1 MANLFS
7 QSNFPEVEPE
17 TLRAGSMWRWKRGL
31 TDYTVS
37 SFSLHYEF
45 RSTSSTAFSITATEN
60 SDPNEYIVEVA
71 SSTTASYAAGLYY
84 WSARIKRTSDNEFI
98 TLYEGQTTVEP
109 DPAGSGYDPRSHAQ
123 ICLDALEA
131 VMERRATTDQLSM
144 SIDGRSISRMDNDSL
159 RRHVN
164 YYRRLVKQ
172 ERQQQRIAN
181 GQHTGN
187 TVYVRF

>member
-1 MANLFS
+1 
-7 QSNFPEVEPE
+7 
-17 TLRAGSMWRWKRGL
+17 MWRWKRGL
-31 TDYTVS
+31 TDYPVS
-37 SFSLHYEF
+37 LYSLHYEF
-45 RSTSSTAFSITATEN
+45 RSTSSTAFSITATES
-60 SDPNEYIVEVA
+60 SDPEEYIVEVA

-109 DPAGSGYDPRSHAQ
+109 DPAGTGYDPRSHAQ

-144 SIDGRSISRMDNDSL
+144 SIDGRSLSRMDNDSL

-172 ERQQQRIAN
+172 KRQQQRIAN
-181 GQHTGN
+181 GQRTGKP
-187 TVYVRF
+187 VYVRF

>member
-1 MANLFS
+1 MTNLFS
-7 QSNFPEVEPE
+7 PTNYPEVEPE
-17 TLRAGSMWRWKRGL
+17 TLRAGSFWRWKRPL
-31 TDYTVS
+31 TDYPVGS
-37 SFSLHYEF
+37 HSLHYEF
-45 RSTSSTAFSITATEN
+45 RLSASTAFSITATES
-60 SDPNEYIVEVA
+60 SDPNEYIVEVG

-109 DPAGSGYDPRSHAQ
+109 DPAGTGYDPRSHAQ

-144 SIDGRSISRMDNDSL
+144 SIDGRSLSRMDNDSL

-181 GQHTGN
+181 GQRTGN